1 MLRQHSI
8 LVFAAGVASCELLD
22 CLSQRRLVNHWC
34 SGPTIAMRVCP
45 DFTAF
50 KL

>member
-8 LVFAAGVASCELLD
+8 AAFAADVASCELLD
-22 CLSQRRLVNHWC
+22 CLSQRCLVDHWC
-34 SGPTIAMRVCP
+34 FDHTITMRVCP